1 MFSLNKSLAQLK
13 SAVEGANLAKKEAA
27 ENGEEA
33 TQPDKQKKVA
43 PKRKRGVQKKNV
55 SVRNIFYNF
64 VTLIIFL
71 WFKASNGS
79 NLPSRKGVVM
89 IKNFPHGFYEKQ
101 MFGYFSQFGEV
112 TRLKIARSR
121 KVQF

>member
-71 WFKASNGS
+71 
-79 NLPSRKGVVM
+79 
-89 IKNFPHGFYEKQ
+89 
-101 MFGYFSQFGEV
+101 
-112 TRLKIARSR
+112 
-121 KVQF
+121 